1 MDEDVRVSEQL
12 LEMDRDIQ
20 VTRRLLPMPDG
31 TKKKAEE
38 EEDVISKAI
47 GEYGRWQLLN
57 TFILSLFNVPCTWH
71 IFAPTF
77 HVGEKRNAWCK
88 RPENYN
94 DVDIEQWMNCSGQ
107 SENNFCDIV
116 NVTGLNNITELCG
129 ADLELL
135 GRSKCSSWEF
145 DGEGTTIIT
154 DFNLIC
160 GQENLQNF
168 AEMLFLAGVAIG
180 GLVSGIISDKYGR
193 KKTLMIS
200 VTIQTLVGTLI
211 AFSPWFLFYAI
222 FRAVLGF
229 VSVSVVFSGFVLS
242 LELVGGDWRT
252 ITGISYLFPVSV
264 SYITVSGIA
273 WLLRDWRHF
282 QLAISIPGFLFF
294 TLWWVLPE
302 SPRWLLAFGKTKEV
316 MYILKRASKF
326 NNKPLPANLDKQLQ
340 PNLRSPSIENV
351 SVFDLFRTSSMR
363 KKTFC
368 QFVIWFSVYLVYYGL
383 VLNLSNIGGN
393 LYINSALQGA
403 VEIPAI
409 AISIYILLK
418 KGRRWP
424 LSLTMMISGVSCI
437 LTVPIYFLNKDQ
449 QWLVTL
455 LIMIGKFCISSSN
468 AIMPVFAAEL
478 YPTTIRNIGVG
489 AANITAGIA
498 LMIVPY
504 LWLLSSFHTSVPMV
518 VLAGCGILGGLC
530 VLILP
535 ETHGVPLSS
544 TIKEENEIRRMSI
557 AEVPKNKMN
566 NNCSGLQ

>member
-1 MDEDVRVSEQL
+1 MDEDVPERL
-12 LEMDRDIQ
+12 LEIDRDIQ
-20 VTRRLLPMPDG
+20 VTRRLLPVPDG
-31 TKKKAEE
+31 TKKKPEE
-38 EEDVISKAI
+38 EEDVISNAI

-57 TFILSLFNVPCTWH
+57 TFILSLLNVPCTWH

-77 HVGEKRNAWCK
+77 HVGEKRNVWCK
-88 RPENYN
+88 RPDNYGN
-94 DVDIEQWMNCSGQ
+94 VDFKQWMNCSGQ
-107 SENNFCDIV
+107 SENNVCEIV
-116 NVTGLNNITELCG
+116 NITGLNNITALCG
-129 ADLELL
+129 ADLQSLS
-135 GRSKCSSWEF
+135 RSECSSWEF
-145 DGEGTTIIT
+145 DGEGSTIIT
-154 DFNLIC
+154 DFNLVC

-168 AEMLFLAGVAIG
+168 AEMVFLAGVAIG

-200 VTIQTLVGTLI
+200 VTIQTLVGTII

-222 FRAVLGF
+222 FRAILGF

-242 LELVGGDWRT
+242 LELVGGNWRT

-264 SYITVSGIA
+264 SYITVSCIA

-316 MYILKRASKF
+316 MNILERASKF
-326 NNKPLPANLDKQLQ
+326 NNKPLPANLDKLLQ
-340 PNLRSPSIENV
+340 PNLRSPSVENV
-351 SVFDLFRTSSMR
+351 SVFDLFRTPSMR

-383 VLNLSNIGGN
+383 VLNLGNIGGN

-424 LSLTMMISGVSCI
+424 LSLTMMIAGVSCI
-437 LTVPIYFLNKDQ
+437 LTVPIYFMNKDL

-489 AANITAGIA
+489 AANVTAGLA

-518 VLAGCGILGGLC
+518 ALAGCGILGGLC
-530 VLILP
+530 VLLLP
-535 ETHGVPLSS
+535 ETHGVRLSN
-544 TIKEENEIRRMSI
+544 TLKEENQNSRMSI

-566 NNCSGLQ
+566 NNCSG